1 MITNERQYRITKGWV
16 ERFTQAQEGVA
27 ARSGTLARR
36 GRRTINTSVRLRS

>member
-36 GRRTINTSVRLRS
+36 GAGAARSIRQSD